1 MLLKLDS
8 GKHFDSPDL
17 LYVPCVAY
25 HFEPLS
31 SPDVSHNVLDGELLE
46 SGTIQAQMLPVGAQF
61 FCG

>member
-17 LYVPCVAY
+17 VYVPCVAY
-25 HFEPLS
+25 RFEPQL
-31 SPDVSHNVLDGELLE
+31 PDVSHNVLDGELLE
-46 SGTIQAQMLPVGAQF
+46 NGAIQARMLPGGAKF

>member
-17 LYVPCVAY
+17 VYVPCVAY
-25 HFEPLS
+25 RFEPLS
-31 SPDVSHNVLDGELLE
+31 SPDVSYNVLDGELLE
-46 SGTIQAQMLPVGAQF
+46 SGMIQAQMLPVGAQF

>member
-17 LYVPCVAY
+17 VYVPCVAY
-25 HFEPLS
+25 RFEPQ
-31 SPDVSHNVLDGELLE
+31 SPNVSHNVLDGELLE
-46 SGTIQAQMLPVGAQF
+46 RGALQACMLPGRANF

>member
-8 GKHFDSPDL
+8 GRHFDSPDL
-17 LYVPCVAY
+17 VYVPCVAY
-25 HFEPLS
+25 RFEPL

-46 SGTIQAQMLPVGAQF
+46 SGAIQARMLPGGAKF